1 MRQGSKHLLPIYE
14 RLRASALAC
23 SRSGRGSVPY
33 GMSVLKDKGMLF
45 WFRLCCCVEP
55 ADSGAQPA
63 AQSNIPS
70 GNDYHGGFSVQ
81 LKNILVEMALKKIK
95 KEYGLCHI

>member
-1 MRQGSKHLLPIYE
+1 MIRASKHLLPLYE

-45 WFRLCCCVEP
+45 WLRLCCHVEP
-55 ADSGAQPA
+55 VDFRAQPA
-63 AQSNIPS
+63 AQNNIPY
-70 GNDYHGGFSVQ
+70 GNDYHSGFSVQ
-81 LKNILVEMALKKIK
+81 LKNILVEMALKKIE